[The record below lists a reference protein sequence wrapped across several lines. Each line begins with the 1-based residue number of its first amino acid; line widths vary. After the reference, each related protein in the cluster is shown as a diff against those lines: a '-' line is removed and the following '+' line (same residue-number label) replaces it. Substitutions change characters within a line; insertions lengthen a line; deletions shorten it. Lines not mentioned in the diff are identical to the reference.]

1 MMVVVKVVM
10 IVVEMGAG
18 WWVKWVDGWW
28 GVGCWGWV
36 VGVWGAGVGVTAA
49 GVWYVVGV
57 VGGGG
62 VVDGGWWWVWGV
74 GCWDLWWGSGLLR
87 YSGGGSCW
95 VVVGCWCLAGWMV
108 VDAGGW
114 WARAIFFR
122 C

>member
-18 WWVKWVDGWW
+18 WWVKWVDGLCGSGGGWGGGGLWMVGCGVLGVGGGSVGCWW
-28 GVGCWGWV
+28 LVVGVGC
-36 VGVWGAGVGVTAA
+36 
-49 GVWYVVGV
+49 
-57 VGGGG
+57 
-62 VVDGGWWWVWGV
+62 
-74 GCWDLWWGSGLLR
+74 DLWWGSGLLR